1 MIQKTEKEKA
11 LIKAQEICAKQEKC
25 KADIRKKLFE
35 WKVDTNDHSWI
46 LEQLENENF
55 IDEKRYAGF
64 YVRDKFKF
72 NKWGK
77 IKIEFELRAKQIN
90 SDTIRESINL
100 IDLSE
105 YKNTCKAL
113 LNQKLRGLRDEE
125 PSKIK
130 EKLLRFGHSR
140 GFEPELLFKLL
151 ENMLDLNKRREN

>member
-64 YVRDKFKF
+64 FVRDKFKF